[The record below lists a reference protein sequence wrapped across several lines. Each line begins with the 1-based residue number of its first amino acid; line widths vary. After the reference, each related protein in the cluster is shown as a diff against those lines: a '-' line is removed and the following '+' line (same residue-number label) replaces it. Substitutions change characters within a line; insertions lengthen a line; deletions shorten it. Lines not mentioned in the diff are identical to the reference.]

1 MAWVDHSL
9 VSKITES
16 VEKSKAVTF
25 QTAIINVFQC
35 NFKNRIFTNPFELL
49 SYSNL
54 NLEGGDRWANGTQEE
69 AGGPLPALQYS

>member
-1 MAWVDHSL
+1 MAWVDRSL

-25 QTAIINVFQC
+25 QTAIINVFQW
-35 NFKNRIFTNPFELL
+35 NFKNSFRMFINPFELL

-54 NLEGGDRWANGTQEE
+54 NSEGGDRWANSTEEE
-69 AGGPLPALQYS
+69 AGGPLPAL